1 MLGRLLRRSYVYL
14 QRPGDGIP
22 RSVALIPGDGI
33 GPQICAAVQ
42 EVFRV
47 IHAPIYFDVIPH
59 SDLHSDEIIARI
71 KRHPAALKG
80 VVYSMIGE
88 GTLANP
94 NMTLRKKLNVF
105 ADIVQVFSFPGIK
118 TKHENIDMTIIR
130 ENLEGEYSGL
140 EHEVYPGVMESI
152 KVTTQQGAR
161 RIAEYAF
168 EFAYLN
174 SRKKV
179 TAVHK
184 ANIMK
189 KCDGLFLDATRE
201 VAKKYP
207 NIQYNEMII
216 DNCCMQMIINPWQ
229 FDVMVMPNLYGS
241 IVANVASSLVGGSGM
256 TPGANLGTD
265 FAIFEQGT
273 RHKAKDIAG
282 KNIANPTA
290 LMLASA
296 LMLRHLNLPCFADM
310 VENGVM
316 KTLEQ
321 GLVRT
326 PDLGGKNT
334 TTEFTKAVID
344 NIRT

>member
-1 MLGRLLRRSYVYL
+1 MLRGLIRRSYVYL
-14 QRPGDGIP
+14 QRPGDGV
-22 RSVALIPGDGI
+22 RRTVALIPGDGI
-33 GPQICAAVQ
+33 GPEICASVE
-42 EVFRV
+42 EVFRT
-47 IHAPIYFDVIPH
+47 IHAPIHFDHIPH
-59 SDLHSDEIIARI
+59 KDLHSDEIIARI

-80 VVYSMIGE
+80 VVYSMAGE
-88 GTLANP
+88 GTVPSP
-94 NMTLRKKLNVF
+94 NMTLRKRLNVY
-105 ADIVQVFSFPGIK
+105 ADIVQVFSFPGVK
-118 TKHENIDMTIIR
+118 TRHENLDMTVIR

-152 KVTTQQGAR
+152 KVTTQQGAQ

-189 KCDGLFLDATRE
+189 MCDGLFLNATRE

-207 NIQYNEMII
+207 NIKYNEMII
-216 DNCCMQMIINPWQ
+216 DNCCMQLIQNPWQ
-229 FDVMVMPNLYGS
+229 FDVLVMPNLYGS
-241 IVANVASSLVGGSGM
+241 IVANITSSLVGGSGM

-273 RHKAKDIAG
+273 RHKAKDLVG
-282 KNIANPTA
+282 KNAANPTG

-310 VENGVM
+310 VEGGVM

-321 GLVRT
+321 GRVRT
-326 PDLGGKNT
+326 PDIGGKSS